1 MAQRNSR
8 KRRRKASWLPLALLA
23 LMLAC
28 GIGLIAFIVTTMS
41 EDVPDLPETTGSPIT
56 TTEAPESTTVPQTEP
71 PVTTVPEETEPQP
84 TEDPVPE
91 MTATMAVVADGT
103 SGKILYSR
111 GDLHAKVY
119 PASVTKLFTAFV
131 ALQHLD
137 PQDPCTAGSELDLV
151 GAGSSMAWIYRGQ
164 TVTAE
169 MAVQGM
175 LMNSGNDAAYI
186 LAAAAGRKIAGDENL
201 GAAEAVKVF
210 VQEMNDQAA
219 ALGLADTHFCNPD
232 GYHDDEHYTSLN
244 DLVVIGQL
252 SMVNETIRKYAA
264 MAEGDVTYKS
274 GQTNHWVNTNSLLH
288 EDSPFYEP
296 TAVGLKTGHTSGAGY
311 CLLSAFRRDEGYTI
325 VGVFGSATY
334 DHRFRDTLL
343 LGNAFL
349 DLGWEEP
356 VPEDTTAPT
365 ETQADT

>member
-8 KRRRKASWLPLALLA
+8 RHRRKASWLPLVLMV
-23 LMLAC
+23 LMLML
-28 GIGLIAFIVTTMS
+28 GIALIAFIVATMS
-41 EDVPDLPETTGSPIT
+41 EDVPDLPETTGAPIT
-56 TTEAPESTTVPQTEP
+56 TTVPEETTVPQTDP
-71 PVTTVPEETEPQP
+71 PATTVPEETEPQP

-111 GDLHAKVY
+111 GDLHARVY

-137 PQDPCTAGSELDLV
+137 PQDPCTAGEELSLV
-151 GAGSSMAWIYRGQ
+151 GEGSSMAWIYKGQ

-186 LAAAAGRKIAGDENL
+186 LAAAAGRKIHGDENL
-201 GAAEAVKVF
+201 GAGEAVKVF

-219 ALGLADTHFCNPD
+219 ALGLADSHFCNPD
-232 GYHDDEHYTSLN
+232 GYHDDNHYTSLS

-252 SMVNETIRKYAA
+252 SMLNDTIRKYAA
-264 MAEGDVTYKS
+264 MPESDVVYKS

-288 EDSPFYEP
+288 EESPFYAP
-296 TAVGLKTGHTSGAGY
+296 SAAGLKTGHTSGAGY

-325 VGVFGSATY
+325 VGVFGSASY

-365 ETQADT
+365 ETE

>member
-1 MAQRNSR
+1 MAHKNSR
-8 KRRRKASWLPLALLA
+8 RRRRRASWLPLALIV

-28 GIGLIAFIVTTMS
+28 GIGLIAFVVTTMS
-41 EDVPDLPETTGSPIT
+41 EDAPALPETTGGQT
-56 TTEAPESTTVPQTEP
+56 TTLPSESNAPQTEP

-91 MTATMAVVADGT
+91 MTATMAVVADGP
-103 SGKILYSR
+103 SGKILYTR
-111 GDLHAKVY
+111 GDLHTKVY
-119 PASVTKLFTAFV
+119 PASVTKLFSAFV
-131 ALQHLD
+131 AMQYLQPEDL
-137 PQDPCTAGSELDLV
+137 CTAGEELSLV
-151 GAGSSMAWIYRGQ
+151 GAGSSMAWIYKGQ

-201 GAAEAVKVF
+201 GAGEAVKVF

-219 ALGLADTHFCNPD
+219 ALGMADSHFCNPD
-232 GYHDDEHYTSLN
+232 GYHDDNHYTSLA
-244 DLVVIGQL
+244 DLVTIGQL
-252 SMVNETIRKYAA
+252 SMLNETIRKYAA
-264 MAEGDVTYKS
+264 MPEGDVVYKS
-274 GQTNHWVNTNSLLH
+274 GQTNHWINTNSLLH
-288 EDSPFYEP
+288 EESPFYAP
-296 TAVGLKTGHTSGAGY
+296 SAVGLKTGHTDGAGY

-325 VGVFGSATY
+325 VGVFGSASY

-365 ETQADT
+365 ETEAE

>member
-1 MAQRNSR
+1 MAKRRSR
-8 KRRRKASWLPLALLA
+8 KRRRNLSWVPLVVMVAVLAL
-23 LMLAC
+23 
-28 GIGLIAFIVTTMS
+28 GITLIVSIVSRLTEEDPTLPQTTGGEVTTTLPADTT
-41 EDVPDLPETTGSPIT
+41 EPDTQPPETT
-56 TTEAPESTTVPQTEP
+56 APEITEP
-71 PVTTVPEETEPQP
+71 LP

-103 SGKILYSR
+103 SGKILYTR
-111 GDLHAKVY
+111 GDLHARVY

-131 ALQHLD
+131 ALQHLQ
-137 PQDPCTAGSELDLV
+137 PGDPCTAGAELDLV
-151 GAGSSMAWIYRGQ
+151 APDSSRTWIYLGQ

-186 LAAAAGRKIAGDENL
+186 LAAAAGRKIAGDDSL
-201 GAAEAVKVF
+201 GAGEAVKVF

-219 ALGLADTHFCNPD
+219 ALGLADSHFCNPD
-232 GYHDDEHYTSLN
+232 GYHNDDHYTSLN

-252 SMVNETIRKYAA
+252 SMTNNTIRKYTA
-264 MAEGDVTYKS
+264 MAEADVVYKS
-274 GQTNHWVNTNSLLH
+274 GQTNHWVNTNSLIH
-288 EDSPFYEP
+288 KESPFYEP
-296 TAVGLKTGHTSGAGY
+296 TAVGLKTGHTGGAGY

-325 VGVFGSATY
+325 IGVFGTPSY
-334 DHRFRDTLL
+334 DDRFRDTLL

-349 DLGWEEP
+349 GLDWSEP

-365 ETQADT
+365 ETEAE